1 MTVVAIHQPN
11 FLPWQGYFHK
21 LLSSDIF
28 IFLDDVQF
36 PRGKSF
42 TSRVSI
48 KSPAGPVWLTVP
60 VKGKGDLSPIKD
72 IIMAGTPPDWKKKH
86 LKTIE
91 NCYARAPFFKEY
103 FPMIKELY
111 QTGEQGLANFNIR
124 LITCLAQ
131 TLASSTDTVRASELA
146 VDYGSPLDR
155 LIKLVKRVGGTKY
168 LTGSGRGSDRYLD
181 EEAFRREGLEVLY
194 QSFVQPAY
202 PQLGGPFI
210 PNLSVIDLLFNC
222 GPVAGRTYVFSAG

>member
-28 IFLDDVQF
+28 IFLDDAQF
-36 PRGKSF
+36 PRGKSY

-48 KSPAGPVWLTVP
+48 KSPGGPVWLTVP
-60 VKGKGDLSPIKD
+60 VKGKGDLLPIKD
-72 IIMAGTPPDWKKKH
+72 ISMVDTPDWQRKH

-103 FPMIKELY
+103 FPLIKELY
-111 QTGEQGLANFNIR
+111 QTDDLSLSNFNIK
-124 LITCLAQ
+124 LITNLAQ
-131 TLASSTDTVRASELA
+131 TITTKRTARASELD
-146 VDYGSPLDR
+146 VDYSNQLDH
-155 LIKLVKRVGGTKY
+155 LIKLVKRAGGTKY
-168 LTGSGRGSDRYLD
+168 LSGTGKGSARYLD
-181 EEAFRREGLEVLY
+181 EEAFRREGIEVLY
-194 QSFVQPAY
+194 QSFAHPSY
-202 PQLGGPFI
+202 PQLWGEFI

-222 GPVAGRTYVFSAG
+222 GPVAGKKYLSAG